1 MIRTAFDIPRA
12 ASSAACLTPNLRP
25 PFPGQRSD
33 VLVAPDWGKGCGGG
47 RGVGEFPFIFSL
59 TQAQDDQEWGVEKGV
74 GEERGGMVSW
84 LLRKALRSQGD
95 WSRGACGT
103 ISFFVVGSCTCALRH
118 PWPPPTQCP
127 EQPSHPVVT
136 TNKTSLDITQCP
148 LEG

>member
-95 WSRGACGT
+95 WSRRHVAPDHSLWWAAVPVHCDIPG
-103 ISFFVVGSCTCALRH
+103 LR
-118 PWPPPTQCP
+118 PPNAQSSPPTQ
-127 EQPSHPVVT
+127 S
-136 TNKTSLDITQCP
+136 
-148 LEG
+148 